1 VSQFGNIASA
11 AISQLESHTLIFER
25 LEMSSNPKVLKE
37 DDSKFTYG
45 VRELR
50 EAKAAAA
57 PALAIEEKTTPKTV
71 DKNLGFDPYNTS
83 GSFDRKKNWTRV
95 GKR

>member
-1 VSQFGNIASA
+1 
-11 AISQLESHTLIFER
+11 
-25 LEMSSNPKVLKE
+25 MSSDPKVE
-37 DDSKFTYG
+37 DSKFTFG

-50 EAKAAAA
+50 EAKAAATA
-57 PALAIEEKTTPKTV
+57 AAVTPLAVDEGTAKKV

-83 GSFDRKKNWTRV
+83 GSFDRKKNWVRV